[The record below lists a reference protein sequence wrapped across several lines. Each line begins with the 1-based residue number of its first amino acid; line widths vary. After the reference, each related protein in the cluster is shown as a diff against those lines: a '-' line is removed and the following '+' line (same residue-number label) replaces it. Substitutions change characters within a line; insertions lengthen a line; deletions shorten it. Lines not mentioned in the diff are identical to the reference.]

1 MWSSYTKDN
10 NPKPQILNLK
20 HNSQVRVLTL
30 EPRLVHDGIAA
41 HPAAILLPVG
51 EDLAQR
57 NIPHPTTASGA
68 SIGLQARLQTLEI
81 TDILPSR

>member
-1 MWSSYTKDN
+1 MLRLSD
-10 NPKPQILNLK
+10 
-20 HNSQVRVLTL
+20 VAVLL
-30 EPRLVHDGIAA
+30 MRSDSASARPPRLVHDGIAA

-57 NIPHPTTASGA
+57 NIPYPTTASGA